1 MLWAGS
7 GGFLVEG
14 LTSNSLHL
22 MERSMD
28 FLWAKQAAHLD
39 NISNAE
45 TPGYRAKTVT
55 FEETFDA
62 CLQAAT
68 RQSRP
73 RAAMSR
79 AIEKAHWAVDEDEEA
94 VRMDGNG
101 VNVTEQS
108 LEAVRTAYQLQ
119 YTMQAISSEFTILG
133 KAING

>member
-1 MLWAGS
+1 MN
-7 GGFLVEG
+7 G
-14 LTSNSLHL
+14 LTSNSLFL

-55 FEETFDA
+55 FEEMFDTR
-62 CLQAAT
+62 LQAAA
-68 RQSRP
+68 RQSKP
-73 RAAMSR
+73 RAAMNR
-79 AIEKAHWAVDEDEEA
+79 AIEKAHWTAEEDQEA

-101 VNVTEQS
+101 VNVTEQG